1 MELCLLHNC
10 LCILLVSSYRSNE
23 GFDSIFQYKYMFLQ
37 NKYILALIS
46 IEYLVVYTYTSW
58 LLNFVFVYSV
68 VLLYVFLC
76 VLCIIFACKKV
87 N

>member
-37 NKYILALIS
+37 KKYIYISVNKYRVFSRL
-46 IEYLVVYTYTSW
+46 YVYKLVVKLCFCLQRSITVRISMCIMY
-58 LLNFVFVYSV
+58 NFC
-68 VLLYVFLC
+68 L
-76 VLCIIFACKKV
+76 
-87 N
+87 